1 MLTATGIGE
10 HPGHPDVLILGSS
23 DRAVLGDEAID
34 LLPAPG
40 DGHGVATRMANQFF
54 TGLDELRYEPTAKRV
69 RAVLGCEVALDSTRA
84 LLVWE
89 PRRVV
94 PQYAVPLGDMV
105 VELVPAGSPAP
116 ATDADPVRLGAG
128 GPLVLTP
135 DNSFGAHTCGGEI
148 LTVRLA
154 NEERPGAA
162 FEPADP
168 DLAGYVFLD
177 FAAFDGWFEEEE
189 PVVSHPHDPFTRIDV
204 RRSARHV
211 RIELDGH
218 VLADSRR
225 PSLLFE
231 TYLPVRYYLPRD
243 DVDMNLLRPTD
254 TSTTC
259 SYKGTASYWSLELP
273 EKAVDDVAWSYP
285 RPLSDAAEVV
295 DMLCFFNERVDVVID
310 GVRQERPQSPWS

>member
-1 MLTATGIGE
+1 
-10 HPGHPDVLILGSS
+10 
-23 DRAVLGDEAID
+23 
-34 LLPAPG
+34 
-40 DGHGVATRMANQFF
+40 MANQFL

-69 RAVLGCEVALDSTRA
+69 RAVLGGEVALDSTQA

-105 VELVPAGSPAP
+105 AELGPAGSPAP
-116 ATDADPVRLGAG
+116 VADADPVRLGGG

-135 DNSFGAHTCGGEI
+135 DNGFGAHSCGGET
-148 LTVRLA
+148 LTVRLGDDQ
-154 NEERPGAA
+154 RPGAA
-162 FEPADP
+162 FRPADP

-189 PVVSHPHDPFTRIDV
+189 SVVSHPHDPFTRIDV

-211 RIELDGH
+211 RIALDGH
-218 VLADSRR
+218 VLAESRR

-243 DVDMNLLRPTD
+243 DVDMNLLCPSD
-254 TSTTC
+254 TITTC
-259 SYKGTASYWSLELP
+259 AYKGTASYWSLKMP
-273 EKAVDDVAWSYP
+273 EKTVDDVAWSYP
-285 RPLSDAAEVV
+285 RPLTDAADVA
-295 DMLCFFNERVDVVID
+295 DMLCFFNERVDVVLD
-310 GVRQERPQSPWS
+310 GVQQERPQSPWS